1 MADTVWTEVSPI
13 AADAADLDEAFVHRN
28 DRHAGSAQEIDN
40 NNESNAGATA
50 TSPSYSDD
58 PILDAAAFLEQEEAR
73 EHFSNYFRLWHPL
86 FPFLDGRSLS
96 QTLEDAFLL
105 ARNLSAGAGSNWP
118 GVPAGLSGYPAF
130 PNLNRDEALVYSTIF
145 RAVITLG
152 SIRSTCSGERTGS
165 KVGHAGV
172 RDRLHDLRSP
182 RQAMFLAHLIVS
194 ACQGSRISEILALQG
209 LLAIQVVLFGLRETR
224 PAMHTGGLLTSESD
238 ARLRITDISPIYLA
252 PTHDCPLP
260 QR

>member
-1 MADTVWTEVSPI
+1 M
-13 AADAADLDEAFVHRN
+13 
-28 DRHAGSAQEIDN
+28 
-40 NNESNAGATA
+40 
-50 TSPSYSDD
+50 
-58 PILDAAAFLEQEEAR
+58 DAAAFVEQEEAR
-73 EHFSNYFRLWHPL
+73 RHFANYFRLWHPL

-105 ARNLSAGAGSNWP
+105 ARNLSVGAGANWP

-152 SIRSTCSGERTGS
+152 GIRLTSSDERTGS
-165 KVGHAGV
+165 NVGPAVV

-224 PAMHTGGLLTSESD
+224 PAMHIGGLLTSEFD
-238 ARLRITDISPIYLA
+238 
-252 PTHDCPLP
+252 
-260 QR
+260 